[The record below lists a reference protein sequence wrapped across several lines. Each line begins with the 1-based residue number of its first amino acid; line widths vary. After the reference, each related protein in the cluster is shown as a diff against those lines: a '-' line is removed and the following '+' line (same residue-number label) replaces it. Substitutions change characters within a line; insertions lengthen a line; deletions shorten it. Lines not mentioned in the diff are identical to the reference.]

1 MASNFSYPPTFL
13 FTYQLIVKKYSIRFV
28 FKERSCSVFMIPLF
42 SDAVS
47 RSFSESDIEGR
58 ISFNSARMWQLLS
71 FANRLFYLQSSVF
84 GRQAELNAIVL
95 FRNNSTIISRNIF
108 DTRSAGVMECWVL
121 QKTLNPNYRR
131 NNMISISMF
140 P

>member
-1 MASNFSYPPTFL
+1 MAYNFSYPPTFL

-28 FKERSCSVFMIPLF
+28 FKVRSCSVFMIPLF

-108 DTRSAGVMECWVL
+108 VTRSAGVMECWVL